1 MKLDKWLISRSNFI
15 KLLENTLQTAGV
27 QTKKNLWNIV
37 DLRTFIATLSSR
49 FSLLPPVTQL
59 QETWETSHLQNSQP
73 NNLRN
78 LKFQVYSA
86 LLTPVTQLRES
97 WETRQQIMTA
107 SNVGTNG
114 TIYCCSVLHTM
125 YYIVPTQFSQILQL
139 LRVFVASFP

>member
-1 MKLDKWLISRSNFI
+1 MCLPSIYHFERKLGFWTTLDDISCLN
-15 KLLENTLQTAGV
+15 K
-27 QTKKNLWNIV
+27 KKNIWYKV
-37 DLRTFIATLSSR
+37 KLRTCIATLNSR
-49 FSLLPPVTQL
+49 LLLTPVTQL
-59 QETWETSHLQNSQP
+59 GESWETSYLQDSKP

-78 LKFQVYSA
+78 LKFQVYSS
-86 LLTPVTQLRES
+86 LFTPVTQLRES

-114 TIYCCSVLHTM
+114 TIYCCSVVHTM